1 MTTTALTADVPVVAS
16 VRALREA
23 AGRRAAAAADPRR
36 RLRGGA
42 PVVEPLRRPSHPPW
56 YTPRAMKPV
65 GTKLIAQNKKAYHDY
80 HIEETLEAG
89 IVLTGTEV
97 KSLRVGK
104 ANMRDS
110 YAAVENGELWLIGV
124 HISPY
129 EQGNIF
135 NHDPLRKR
143 KLLVHASEIR
153 RLYGKVRVA
162 GFTLVPTKLYFKEG
176 RAKVEVALA
185 KGKTTYD
192 KRETLAKKEAQRD
205 MERAFHSRGR
215 ERE

>member
-1 MTTTALTADVPVVAS
+1 
-16 VRALREA
+16 
-23 AGRRAAAAADPRR
+23 
-36 RLRGGA
+36 
-42 PVVEPLRRPSHPPW
+42 
-56 YTPRAMKPV
+56 MKPT
-65 GTKLIAQNKKAYHDY
+65 GIKLIAQNKKAYHDY

-143 KLLVHASEIR
+143 KLLVHANEIR